1 MLDIL
6 ELQADSWAGGRSIKE
21 LLAAIER
28 AGAPALADRA
38 RRSLSL

>member
-6 ELQADSWAGGRSIKE
+6 ELQASSWAGGRSIEE

-28 AGAPALADRA
+28 AGAPSLADKA